1 MYNRSW
7 KKNSFCYFNLFPHW
21 SRTVENKCW
30 LEQRILIFKSKE
42 RTWRNFCRGKKLVV
56 APKFL
61 KNKPKIIS
69 TTIGFLKMYQ
79 NNLVLVK
86 VFFRSLFCST
96 VSKNITFSCKVP
108 QETYTVWTEKSDQ
121 LCCTKNSGYWTK
133 ELSNIST
140 LTQLLKTFLFLF
152 WISVICFKTTFLKL
166 FYLCICITETNAF
179 RYELKTNVEINMLVV
194 YLNSFPNILISDF

>member
-1 MYNRSW
+1 M
-7 KKNSFCYFNLFPHW
+7 
-21 SRTVENKCW
+21 
-30 LEQRILIFKSKE
+30 
-42 RTWRNFCRGKKLVV
+42 

-96 VSKNITFSCKVP
+96 VSRNITFSCKVP

-140 LTQLLKTFLFLF
+140 LTQLLKTFLFYFGFRLF
-152 WISVICFKTTFLKL
+152 ASRL
-166 FYLCICITETNAF
+166 FFFVLIYLCICTTETNAF
-179 RYELKTNVEINMLVV
+179 CYELKTNVEINTLVV

>member
-1 MYNRSW
+1 M
-7 KKNSFCYFNLFPHW
+7 
-21 SRTVENKCW
+21 
-30 LEQRILIFKSKE
+30 
-42 RTWRNFCRGKKLVV
+42 

-96 VSKNITFSCKVP
+96 VSRNITFSCKVP

-140 LTQLLKTFLFLF
+140 LTQLLKTFLFYFGFRLF
-152 WISVICFKTTFLKL
+152 ASRLLFLNCFICAFVLPRQTL
-166 FYLCICITETNAF
+166 FVTNWK
-179 RYELKTNVEINMLVV
+179 RNVEINMLVV